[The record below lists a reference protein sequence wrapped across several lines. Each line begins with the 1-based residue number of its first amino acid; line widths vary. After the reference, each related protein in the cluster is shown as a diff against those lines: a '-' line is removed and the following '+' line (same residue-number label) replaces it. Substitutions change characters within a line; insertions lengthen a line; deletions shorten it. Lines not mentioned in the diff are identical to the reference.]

1 VIVTEPPPLFTCSA
15 GIGLRL
21 PHVAEIAAARPDLG
35 FIEVHAENYMTPNCL
50 DERNYRPAEL
60 RFRLE

>member
-1 VIVTEPPPLFTCSA
+1 VIVTEPPWPSNRDV

-35 FIEVHAENYMTPNCL
+35 FIEVHAENYMAETAALDRLSNCVATT
-50 DERNYRPAEL
+50 R
-60 RFRLE
+60 